1 MLDGLLTNTAVWLL
15 VFARMGGML
24 GMNPVFSRR
33 NVPAGVRA
41 GMTFLFTALVA
52 PGASA
57 AAVTGSGSLDLAMA
71 LLRELFVG
79 LACGFVFQ
87 VYYYM
92 LFFAGDWMDM
102 HFGMSMAKVFD
113 PGTSIQA
120 SMSGN
125 LFNTMFLLYFFAT
138 DSHLLLIRIFIDS
151 FRILPVGAV
160 TLTAETPEFF
170 LELFI
175 AAFSMVLRLALPFV
189 AAEVALEVTI
199 GVLMK
204 LIPQIHVFVI
214 NMQMKVMLGFVL
226 LLAFSGPI
234 ASFLDNYMRVML
246 ENMQWAFSA
255 MGA

>member
-1 MLDGLLTNTAVWLL
+1 MLDDLLSNTAIWLL

-24 GMNPVFSRR
+24 GMNPIFSRR
-33 NVPAGVRA
+33 NIPAVVRA
-41 GMTFLFTALVA
+41 GLTFLFTVLVA

-57 AAVTGSGSLDLAMA
+57 VAITGNGSLDLAVA

-79 LACGFVFQ
+79 LTCGFVFQ

-92 LFFAGDWMDM
+92 LFFAGDWMDL
-102 HFGMSMAKVFD
+102 HFGMSRAKVFD

-120 SMSGN
+120 SVSGN
-125 LFNTMFLLYFFAT
+125 WINTLFLLYFFAT

-151 FRILPVGAV
+151 FRVLPVGAV
-160 TLTAETPEFF
+160 VLSVETPRFF

-175 AAFSMVLRLALPFV
+175 AVFSMVLRLALPFV
-189 AAEVALEVTI
+189 AAELVLEVTT

-214 NMQMKVMLGFVL
+214 NMQMKVMLGFIL
-226 LLAFSGPI
+226 MLAFSGPI
-234 ASFLDNYMRVML
+234 TSFLDNYMRLML

>member
-1 MLDGLLTNTAVWLL
+1 MLDGLLSNTAVWLL

-33 NVPAGVRA
+33 NVPAAVRA
-41 GMTFLFTALVA
+41 GLTFLFTMLVV
-52 PGASA
+52 PGVSA
-57 AAVTGSGSLDLAMA
+57 ASVGNGSLDLTGA
-71 LLRELFVG
+71 LIRELFVG

-92 LFFAGDWMDM
+92 LFFIGDWMDM
-102 HFGMSMAKVFD
+102 HFGMSMSKVFD
-113 PGTSIQA
+113 PGTSVQA

-125 LFNTMFLLYFFAT
+125 LLNAMFLLYFFAT

-160 TLTAETPEFF
+160 TLTEQIPMFF
-170 LELFI
+170 LELFV
-175 AAFSMVLRLALPFV
+175 AVFSMVLRLALPFV
-189 AAEVALEVTI
+189 AAEVILEVTM

-214 NMQMKVMLGFVL
+214 NMQMKVLLGFIL
-226 LLAFSGPI
+226 LIAFSGPV
-234 ASFLDNYMRVML
+234 ASFLDHYMRVML

>member
-189 AAEVALEVTI
+189 AAEVVLEVTI

-214 NMQMKVMLGFVL
+214 NIQCKILLGILLMMLFAYPMGAFMDRYIEAMMTEAQKL
-226 LLAFSGPI
+226 LLMFG
-234 ASFLDNYMRVML
+234 
-246 ENMQWAFSA
+246 
-255 MGA
+255 